1 MDNLSIQEGGLKISK
16 SLILSIL
23 QEMQPSGLKDLI
35 LEIPKWWILKRV
47 LWQDIGGNEGIKTEI

>member
-35 LEIPKWWILKRV
+35 LEIPK
-47 LWQDIGGNEGIKTEI
+47 